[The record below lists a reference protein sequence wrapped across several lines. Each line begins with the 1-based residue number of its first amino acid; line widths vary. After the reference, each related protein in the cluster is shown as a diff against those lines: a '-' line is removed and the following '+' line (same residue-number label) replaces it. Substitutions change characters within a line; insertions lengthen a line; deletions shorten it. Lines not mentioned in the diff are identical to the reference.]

1 MMAASEQ
8 NKAKTSKSELKDV
21 SLTPSESHQLLGIC
35 VELISLCSK
44 ITGKFDPSMG
54 AMVAFA
60 RDEALTSALDLRS

>member
-1 MMAASEQ
+1 MIAAIEQ
-8 NKAKTSKSELKDV
+8 KKPKTSKSELKDV

-60 RDEALTSALDLRS
+60 RD